1 MAKILYP
8 QVITE
13 DLDDLKELE
22 KYKKFAARNSHL
34 ADAPH
39 LVCIV
44 GCRLHMRA
52 EA

>member
-22 KYKKFAARNSHL
+22 RYHRYSHL
-34 ADAPH
+34 FQ
-39 LVCIV
+39 
-44 GCRLHMRA
+44 RLRMLLGS
-52 EA
+52 

>member
-22 KYKKFAARNSHL
+22 KNHRYSHL
-34 ADAPH
+34 F
-39 LVCIV
+39 
-44 GCRLHMRA
+44 
-52 EA
+52 